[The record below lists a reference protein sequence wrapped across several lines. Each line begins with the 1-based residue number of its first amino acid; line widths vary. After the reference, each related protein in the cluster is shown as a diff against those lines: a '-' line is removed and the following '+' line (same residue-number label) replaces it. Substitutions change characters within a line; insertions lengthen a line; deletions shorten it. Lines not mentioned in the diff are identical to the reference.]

1 MARTRNYRSKRRS
14 KRRSK
19 IQTKHR
25 NNTRRGGVRR
35 KFRRNRRTRKG
46 GNFFRNMFNKG
57 KSYAGEY
64 GQDVSAAAQGVS
76 AAAQG
81 AASGISNRS
90 KSVAKRISARGKS
103 MKKGINTMREKSQ
116 ARSKA
121 RSERANTYANC
132 EEAKRQTA
140 QAKKMYDNAVAQCG
154 VESKLQDIYTNRQL
168 QHDEVCT
175 NPMERNDNQAPLLRE
190 YSPPARTDGYHSLDN
205 E

>member
-1 MARTRNYRSKRRS
+1 MGIMARTRNYRS

-81 AASGISNRS
+81 AASGIS
-90 KSVAKRISARGKS
+90 ARGKS

-154 VESKLQDIYTNRQL
+154 VESKLQDIYTNRKL

>member
-1 MARTRNYRSKRRS
+1 MGIMARTRNYRSKRRS

-81 AASGISNRS
+81 AASGISNTS
-90 KSVAKRISARGKS
+90 KS

-205 E
+205 Q

>member
-1 MARTRNYRSKRRS
+1 MGIMARTRNYRSKRRS

-81 AASGISNRS
+81 AASGISNR
-90 KSVAKRISARGKS
+90 GKS

-154 VESKLQDIYTNRQL
+154 VESQLKDIYTNRQL

-175 NPMERNDNQAPLLRE
+175 NPMERNDNQEPLLRE